1 VRARDNGE
9 RGRPIRIHDAAKAAQ
24 PPRRR
29 RLAAAR
35 FRWVRSARALF
46 ALCAGGLLPA
56 ATNVRAEPAV
66 STRPVL
72 VQWAGQLPRLSFA
85 ADDFVTASVAEK
97 LGSGLPQRIVTRVY
111 AYPEGGEQPITM
123 TVLSCRVVYDL
134 WEGVYRVQEQTA
146 NADRSR
152 TVPDLKGVV
161 QTCLNVRVMALGD
174 QTTFAR
180 HRNGRVYFGAIVE
193 LNPLSPD
200 TVQRIRRWLSKSGGG
215 QLRGDAFF
223 GSFVSIFVS
232 RRMGSAEHT
241 LAFRSSTFSVP

>member
-1 VRARDNGE
+1 VLFDGAGLAWGRGVRFA
-9 RGRPIRIHDAAKAAQ
+9 HAV
-24 PPRRR
+24 
-29 RLAAAR
+29 L
-35 FRWVRSARALF
+35 VSAV
-46 ALCAGGLLPA
+46 LLIA
-56 ATNVRAEPAV
+56 ATVRAEPAV
-66 STRPVL
+66 PTRAML
-72 VQWAGQLPRLSFA
+72 VQWAGQLPRLSFS

-111 AYPEGGEQPITM
+111 AYPEGGQQPITV

-146 NADRSR
+146 SADRSR

-174 QTTFAR
+174 EATFAR
-180 HRNGRVYFGAIVE
+180 HRSKRIYFGALVE

-241 LAFRSSTFSVP
+241 LAFRSNTFTVP

>member
-1 VRARDNGE
+1 VLGRTVLGRAVLRRAVLGLVVLA
-9 RGRPIRIHDAAKAAQ
+9 GVVLLDA
-24 PPRRR
+24 
-29 RLAAAR
+29 
-35 FRWVRSARALF
+35 SA
-46 ALCAGGLLPA
+46 
-56 ATNVRAEPAV
+56 VRAEPAV
-66 STRPVL
+66 PTRPVL
-72 VQWAGQLPRLSFA
+72 VQWAGQLPRLSFS
-85 ADDFVTASVAEK
+85 ADDFVSATVAEK

-111 AYPEGGEQPITM
+111 AYPEGGQQPITV

-146 NADRSR
+146 SADRSR
-152 TVPDLKGVV
+152 TVPDLKAVV

-174 QTTFAR
+174 DATFTR
-180 HRNGRVYFGAIVE
+180 HRGKRIYFGALVE

-241 LAFRSSTFSVP
+241 LAFRSNTFTVP

>member
-1 VRARDNGE
+1 M
-9 RGRPIRIHDAAKAAQ
+9 
-24 PPRRR
+24 
-29 RLAAAR
+29 
-35 FRWVRSARALF
+35 SAVLLF
-46 ALCAGGLLPA
+46 VGS
-56 ATNVRAEPAV
+56 TVRAEPAV
-66 STRPVL
+66 PTRSML
-72 VQWAGQLPRLSFA
+72 VQWAGQMPRLSFS

-111 AYPEGGEQPITM
+111 AYPEGGQQPITV

-146 NADRSR
+146 SADRSR

-161 QTCLNVRVMALGD
+161 QSCLNVRVMALGD
-174 QTTFAR
+174 HSTFAR
-180 HRNGRVYFGAIVE
+180 HRSKRIYFGALVE

-241 LAFRSSTFSVP
+241 LAFRSNTFTVP

>member
-1 VRARDNGE
+1 MRGVGRARF
-9 RGRPIRIHDAAKAAQ
+9 A
-24 PPRRR
+24 R
-29 RLAAAR
+29 RLLVSAVLLLAA
-35 FRWVRSARALF
+35 
-46 ALCAGGLLPA
+46 G
-56 ATNVRAEPAV
+56 VRAEPAV
-66 STRPVL
+66 PTRSML
-72 VQWAGQLPRLSFA
+72 VQWAGQMPRLSFS

-111 AYPEGGEQPITM
+111 AYPEGGQQPITV

-146 NADRSR
+146 SADRSR

-161 QTCLNVRVMALGD
+161 QSCLNVRVMALGD
-174 QTTFAR
+174 HATFAR
-180 HRNGRVYFGAIVE
+180 HRSKRIYFGALVE

-241 LAFRSSTFSVP
+241 LAFRSNTFTVP

>member
-1 VRARDNGE
+1 MLAGVLLLV
-9 RGRPIRIHDAAKAAQ
+9 AA
-24 PPRRR
+24 
-29 RLAAAR
+29 
-35 FRWVRSARALF
+35 S
-46 ALCAGGLLPA
+46 
-56 ATNVRAEPAV
+56 VRAEPAV
-66 STRPVL
+66 PNRPML
-72 VQWAGQLPRLSFA
+72 VQWAGQLPRLSFS

-111 AYPEGGEQPITM
+111 AYPDGGQQPITV

-146 NADRSR
+146 SADRSR

-174 QTTFAR
+174 HTTFAR
-180 HRNGRVYFGAIVE
+180 HRGKRIYFGALVE

-241 LAFRSSTFSVP
+241 LAFRSNTFTVP